1 MAFLRRPLSMLK
13 AAHYLLKQK
22 QSIDIRGFIPYA
34 DGRSS
39 ERSDHMPTISY
50 FYGIIIVMYLRN
62 KEHNPPHVH
71 AITQD
76 FDAPFLIETGEIM
89 EGEFPPKAKS
99 LVKEFILKYQNE
111 LLEMWETETYKKLPP
126 LN

>member
-1 MAFLRRPLSMLK
+1 
-13 AAHYLLKQK
+13 
-22 QSIDIRGFIPYA
+22 
-34 DGRSS
+34 
-39 ERSDHMPTISY
+39 MPTISS

-76 FDAPFLIETGEIM
+76 FDAPFLIATGEIM
-89 EGEFPPKAKS
+89 EGDFPSKAKIM
-99 LVKEFILKYQNE
+99 VKEFILKYQNE
-111 LLEMWETETYKKLPP
+111 LEEMWKTERYVKLPP

>member
-1 MAFLRRPLSMLK
+1 
-13 AAHYLLKQK
+13 
-22 QSIDIRGFIPYA
+22 
-34 DGRSS
+34 
-39 ERSDHMPTISY
+39 MPTISY

-62 KEHNPPHVH
+62 KELNPPHVH

-111 LLEMWETETYKKLPP
+111 LLEMWETEKYKKLPP